1 MFTMAFIN
9 TMFVLPP
16 LEPFMLAVNWTTT
29 NMVYFGI
36 MLILA
41 DLAAA
46 AIGYG
51 IGASGNKVFINV
63 IVNEKRMSK
72 VEERTKGKSG
82 WVSTLLFAATPL
94 PFTAIVY
101 YAGIKHYNFKHF
113 MLATALG
120 RAIKYTAYIWLLFN
134 IKS

>member
-9 TMFVLPP
+9 TLFVVPP
-16 LEPFMLAVNWTTT
+16 LEPFMLAVEWNTT
-29 NMVYFGI
+29 NMWYFGF

-41 DLAAA
+41 DLFAA

-63 IVNEKRMSK
+63 IVNEKQMEK
-72 VEERTKGKSG
+72 VKQRTHGKSG

-101 YAGIKHYNFKHF
+101 YAGIRGYNFKHF
-113 MLATALG
+113 LLATAIG
-120 RAIKYTAYIWLLFN
+120 RFLKYTLYIWLLIFFW
-134 IKS
+134 S